1 MTHTCPACGL
11 LWECKCDE
19 AVKQEHITVFGF
31 HPVEIG
37 CSILCAQQL
46 QALVSFLR
54 RYIK

>member
-1 MTHTCPACGL
+1 L